1 MLWIGASFLFRASR
15 IQHECGWPGATSDV
29 PYPTQ
34 RKEEGHIMARRMHMQ
49 KTHRSHGGGGNG
61 DSDPDP
67 RFSAAK
73 VDSAKKASD
82 SAARWL
88 RENK

>member
-1 MLWIGASFLFRASR
+1 
-15 IQHECGWPGATSDV
+15 
-29 PYPTQ
+29 
-34 RKEEGHIMARRMHMQ
+34 MARRMHMQ